1 MCVLIWFYLNIK
13 IIHTS
18 TMPMMLLEIFQHF
31 KMNHFRVDALA
42 IQLEI
47 SFKFV
52 IIMYD

>member
-1 MCVLIWFYLNIK
+1 MCVLICFYLNIK

-42 IQLEI
+42 IQF